1 MSIIQ
6 APPIQPI
13 KEVKLPEHT
22 VRDYPNG
29 MRLIIVSAGA
39 QPVFKLETIFDAG
52 RYYESK
58 KMVSGAVLR
67 LLREGAKGY
76 SSEKIAETI
85 DFYGATLSAPTNL
98 DFSGITLYGLN
109 QHFEKLLPLYKAVMT
124 QPTFPESELKDYI
137 LERKQHLQVDL
148 SKNDVISYRMVTE
161 AVFGKEHPYGYN
173 STKELYD
180 TIDIEDVKQHF
191 KEHYVAGNCT
201 VVISGQIEDWMI
213 ERLEKD
219 FFPAIPLGKTQAKNF
234 PVHSELSQ
242 HQYVSKPNSVQT
254 AIRIGQVLFDR
265 NHSDY
270 YGLYFL
276 NIILGEYFSSRLMMN
291 IREDKGY
298 TYHIYSMLDVMKK
311 EGMFLISTET
321 ANEYAQDTLKE
332 IYIEFERLQNE
343 LIPDDELEMARNYT
357 LGTMLTALDGP
368 FNSSEIIKGLFL
380 NGIDASHFDQL
391 IETIQNISKE
401 ELKTLAQKY
410 LNKED
415 MYTVLV
421 GK

>member
-1 MSIIQ
+1 MNIIQ
-6 APPIQPI
+6 PPSIQPI
-13 KEVKLPEHT
+13 RKVQLPAHT
-22 VRDYPNG
+22 VRNYPNG
-29 MRLIIVSAGA
+29 MKLIIVNAGA

-52 RYYESK
+52 RYYERK

-67 LLREGAKGY
+67 LLREGAEGY

-109 QHFEKLLPLYKAVMT
+109 QHFEALLPLYKAVMT
-124 QPTFPESELKDYI
+124 VPTFPKSELDDYI
-137 LERKQHLQVDL
+137 LERKQRLQVDL

-161 AVFGKEHPYGYN
+161 AVFGENHPYGYN

-201 VVISGQIEDWMI
+201 VVISGKIESWMI
-213 ERLEKD
+213 EQLEKD
-219 FFPAIPLGKTQAKNF
+219 FFPVIPLGKSESLDFPIQSESAKY
-234 PVHSELSQ
+234 
-242 HQYVSKPNSVQT
+242 QYVSKPNSVQT
-254 AIRIGQVLFDR
+254 AIRVGALLFDR
-265 NHSDY
+265 KHPDY

-276 NIILGEYFSSRLMMN
+276 NVILGDYFSSRLMMN

-298 TYHIYSMLDVMKK
+298 TYHIYSMLDIMKR
-311 EGMFLISTET
+311 EGVFLVSTET

-332 IYIEFERLQNE
+332 IYLEFERLQNE
-343 LIPDDELEMARNYT
+343 LISDEELEMARNYT

-368 FNSSEIIKGLFL
+368 FNASEIIKGLFL
-380 NGIDASHFDQL
+380 NGVDINHFDKL
-391 IETIQNISKE
+391 IETIRNISKN
-401 ELKTLAQKY
+401 ELRTLAQKY

>member
-1 MSIIQ
+1 MSITQ
-6 APPIQPI
+6 APPIQSI
-13 KEVKLPEHT
+13 KEVTLPEHT

-52 RYYESK
+52 RYYENK

-109 QHFEKLLPLYKAVMT
+109 QHFEALLPLYRAVMT
-124 QPTFPESELKDYI
+124 EPTFPQGELDDYI
-137 LERKQHLQVDL
+137 LERKQQLQVDL

-173 STKELYD
+173 STKELYN

-201 VVISGQIEDWMI
+201 VVISGKIEPWMI

-219 FFPAIPLGKTQAKNF
+219 FFPAIPLGKTQAKSF
-234 PVHSELSQ
+234 PVHSEPNQ
-242 HQYVSKPNSVQT
+242 HQYISKPNSVQT
-254 AIRIGQVLFDR
+254 AIRMGQVLFDR
-265 NHSDY
+265 NHPDY

-298 TYHIYSMLDVMKK
+298 TYHIYSMLDIMKE
-311 EGMFLISTET
+311 EGMFLISTEI

-380 NGIDASHFDQL
+380 NGIDATHFDQL

-401 ELKTLAQKY
+401 ELMLLAKKY